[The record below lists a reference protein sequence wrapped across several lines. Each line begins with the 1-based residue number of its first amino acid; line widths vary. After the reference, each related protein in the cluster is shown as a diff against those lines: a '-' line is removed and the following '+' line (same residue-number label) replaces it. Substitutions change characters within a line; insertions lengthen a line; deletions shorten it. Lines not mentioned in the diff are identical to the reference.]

1 MSDEINNV
9 ILDVLAKH
17 TQLDREKVTLDTRL
31 NSVGVDSLM
40 MVEIIFDLEERF
52 DISIPDPEFVGQQKN
67 QFETVAD
74 VVRVVKELIEQQQTA
89 S

>member
-1 MSDEINNV
+1 MSEDINNT

-17 TQLDREKVTLDTRL
+17 TQMDRGKVNLETRL

-52 DISIPDPEFVGQQKN
+52 DISIPDPEFVGQQNK

-74 VVRVVKELIEQQQTA
+74 VVRVVKELIEQQTA